1 MQILICDDD
10 ALVREYLADFLRG
23 AGFEVRTAENGQE
36 GVEAVKVDPPD
47 LVISDINMPKMSGID
62 FLRNVKLLPVQPTV
76 MMLTGYSDLQ
86 TAIEALRLG
95 AYDYLVKPVEADDLL
110 HRIRNYEYRKRL
122 EAEVQRERRQAVYA
136 ARMAAVGR
144 LSAGVAHEINNPTT
158 FIRGSAQLLRG
169 MYKRYET
176 AATSAEKEEL
186 LSMLLQEIPD
196 AVDCIERGT
205 DRVTRITRGLASFAN
220 AETDE
225 PLSEVCIRACI
236 DDALTLIGATGD
248 GEQAF
253 KLEMDCAPD
262 LPILTACRRAV
273 TQAILCILMN
283 AKLAVRDVEDARIRI
298 AATALEGG
306 GVRVT
311 IEDNGPG
318 IPESIREKIFE
329 PFFTT
334 RQVNEGSGLG
344 LSMAHGILC
353 EDHGGALYATE
364 SALGGACLVIE
375 LPSRPA
381 GKR

>member
-10 ALVREYLADFLRG
+10 ALVREYLADFLRS
-23 AGFEVRTAENGQE
+23 AGFEVRTVENGQE
-36 GVEAVKVDPPD
+36 GVESVKAERPD

-62 FLRNVKLLPVQPTV
+62 FLRNIKLLPDPPTV

-110 HRIRNYEYRKRL
+110 HRIRNYEYRTRL
-122 EAEVQRERRQAVYA
+122 EAQVQRERRQAVYA

-169 MYKRYET
+169 IYERYQD
-176 AATSAEKEEL
+176 AATPEEKEQYLTTL
-186 LSMLLQEIPD
+186 LAEIPD
-196 AVDCIERGT
+196 SVACIERGT

-225 PLSEVCIRACI
+225 PLSEVCISACL

-253 KLEMDCAPD
+253 RLEVECAPD

-273 TQAILCILMN
+273 TQALLCILMN
-283 AKLAVRDVEDARIRI
+283 AKLAVRDVEDAHIRVM
-298 AATALEGG
+298 ASAGTGG

-334 RQVNEGSGLG
+334 RQVNEGPGLG

-353 EDHGGALYATE
+353 EDHGGELHATD
-364 SALGGACLVIE
+364 STLGGACLVLE
-375 LPSRPA
+375 LPNRPA
-381 GKR
+381 DRR